1 MNVFKSLCSF
11 DLKKCPPRPKHTI
24 FWVVLLGEFAMQQA
38 IIWSSKFNLTSNI
51 FGTAVLEPHQQ
62 AICYVIGAMS
72 LPVNLIVKNVKVD
85 KFAFIQSINLEKNEE
100 KEFINRFM
108 SKFEKAYS
116 SLMGSIQKEEEED
129 SEDDIDQ

>member
-1 MNVFKSLCSF
+1 
-11 DLKKCPPRPKHTI
+11 
-24 FWVVLLGEFAMQQA
+24 
-38 IIWSSKFNLTSNI
+38 
-51 FGTAVLEPHQQ
+51 
-62 AICYVIGAMS
+62 MS

-129 SEDDIDQ
+129 SEDDIDQQKEFENNMDLTQLDPDESQLGDKNF